1 MRPLPRCHSGPA
13 PAKTGKQKWIAPRS
27 RTRGSGKCRHYF
39 PINASCCGTW
49 RRGHFGHPS
58 FEGYSVLAATSGAS
72 TIVVDLDAQ
81 GRLDL
86 ERMAQAVTDKTRLV
100 AICSPNNPTG
110 TTVSRIEFE
119 RFHTKV
125 PSDVLI
131 LLDEAY
137 AEFVTDPEAFYGLR
151 DVSVLRHPNVVVLRT
166 FSKAYGLAGLR
177 IGYAVGHPR
186 VLDAARATAIPLSL
200 TGLAEVA
207 ALASLEAEMEL
218 RERIANLIQN
228 RDGLQA
234 RLRNTGI
241 AVPEAQGNFVWL
253 PVGEAATGLGE
264 MFDQAGLVVRVFP
277 SMGVRITVGD
287 VNSVAVVA
295 DVVAAYQ
302 LASRLVQ

>member
-1 MRPLPRCHSGPA
+1 M
-13 PAKTGKQKWIAPRS
+13 
-27 RTRGSGKCRHYF
+27 
-39 PINASCCGTW
+39 
-49 RRGHFGHPS
+49 
-58 FEGYSVLAATSGAS
+58 
-72 TIVVDLDAQ
+72 
-81 GRLDL
+81 
-86 ERMAQAVTDKTRLV
+86 
-100 AICSPNNPTG
+100 
-110 TTVSRIEFE
+110 SRIEFE

-177 IGYAVGHPR
+177 IGYAVGHPC

-302 LASRLVQ
+302 LAGRLVQ